1 MTGINLKTEK
11 EIAIMAEGGKKLSR
25 IRNFL
30 ISQIKP
36 GIKTIELENL
46 AQEEIFKAGG
56 EPSFKTVKGYNWATC
71 VSVNDEVVHGIP
83 GARVIQEGDIVG
95 LDVGLLY
102 KGFHTDTAWTI
113 FVKSEKLE
121 AEKEIERFLKVGQ
134 ETLEQAIRIVS
145 PGGRIGQISQVIE
158 QNIRKAGYSPVKV
171 LTGHGVGRNLHEEP
185 AIPQFLDGKIED
197 TPEIVPGMTLA
208 IEVIYNLGTA
218 DVLLKNDGWTIIS
231 QDGKIS
237 ATFEKTIAVLPNGVV
252 VLTP

>member
-1 MTGINLKTEK
+1 MTGINLKTEE
-11 EIAIMAEGGKKLSR
+11 EIAIMAEGGEKLSR

-46 AQEEIFKAGG
+46 AKEEIFKAGG
-56 EPSFKTVKGYNWATC
+56 EPSFKTVKDYNWAIC

-83 GARVIQEGDIVG
+83 GERVIQEGDIVG
-95 LDVGLLY
+95 LDIGLLY

-113 FVKSEKLE
+113 VVQSSECK
-121 AEKEIERFLKVGQ
+121 AQSKVERFLGVGE
-134 ETLEQAIRIVS
+134 ETLEKAIRVVK
-145 PGGRIGQISQVIE
+145 PGGRIGQISRVIE
-158 QNIRKAGYSPVKV
+158 QNIKKAGYSPVKS

-185 AIPQFLDGKIED
+185 AIPQFLSGKIEN
-197 TPEIVPGMTLA
+197 TPKVVPGMTLA

-218 DVLLKNDGWTIIS
+218 EVLLKNDGWTIIS